1 MTNGNINTIKKYAGI
16 SRGRSFSPLGF
27 KSSCGEY
34 MVNPLDVES
43 SL

>member
-1 MTNGNINTIKKYAGI
+1 MQESAG
-16 SRGRSFSPLGF
+16 GGAFSPLGF

>member
-1 MTNGNINTIKKYAGI
+1 MQESAG
-16 SRGRSFSPLGF
+16 GRSFSPLGF

>member
-1 MTNGNINTIKKYAGI
+1 MQESAG
-16 SRGRSFSPLGF
+16 GVFFPVGF

>member
-1 MTNGNINTIKKYAGI
+1 MQESAG
-16 SRGRSFSPLGF
+16 GVLFSPLGF